1 MNVSK
6 YNEKLNDS
14 IRTVMMEV
22 AEELC
27 KELCSKFEGIA
38 NINIQPVFSKNISC
52 VLSDIENKDSI
63 TIDIMLSKDTHNL
76 YFNYMEKYGNYCK
89 TSEKIISYITEHIEE
104 GYFKN
109 FKIKKDL
116 L

>member
-1 MNVSK
+1 MRISK

-14 IRTVMMEV
+14 IRTVMMES

-27 KELCSKFEGIA
+27 EELCNKFEGIA
-38 NINIQPVFSKNISC
+38 NINIRPIYNKYVRC

-63 TIDIMLSKDTHNL
+63 TIDIMLSKNTHNL
-76 YFNYMEKYGNYCK
+76 YFNYMEELGGFCK
-89 TSEKIISYITEHIEE
+89 TSEKIIEYISKHIER

-109 FKIKKDL
+109 FKIK
-116 L
+116 